1 MIQSKYL
8 DRFNL
13 LAKEGAS
20 TFELIGDHILVERI
34 PIVEKRTAGGLILSL
49 ESNGNQK
56 NSLGADLPIMVIV
69 IGVGSGYYD
78 EDTKA
83 SVPLNVKPGDI
94 GLVGAVSTKWFSDLP
109 IGDYKPYEIG
119 LSREEEIKWLFKG
132 SEGYKRA
139 FEILNS
145 GVGAK
150 VE

>member
-1 MIQSKYL
+1 
-8 DRFNL
+8 
-13 LAKEGAS
+13 
-20 TFELIGDHILVERI
+20 
-34 PIVEKRTAGGLILSL
+34 
-49 ESNGNQK
+49 
-56 NSLGADLPIMVIV
+56 MVIV